1 MWFMEAPGKFS
12 VGQTAESLTCS
23 ILEKPHTGLDDCLRM
38 LQACFRKRMSGCGYS
53 VKIQSV
59 KNGCATLTVL
69 RVEGALVVVRVD
81 SGELDLVAGLAHVAE
96 EDGVGGGVV
105 DDGVRSPEQVAAVER
120 GIDDAGGEGGAV
132 EAALVLGH
140 GNESVDERLLL
151 DDVEGLLVVVGA
163 LQLVGL
169 FAEQGLCR
177 VGEFIL
183 SCYCSAILCS
193 IFQTQYFKQADL
205 EIWGI
210 RQGPNSID

>member
-1 MWFMEAPGKFS
+1 MS
-12 VGQTAESLTCS
+12 
-23 ILEKPHTGLDDCLRM
+23 CL
-38 LQACFRKRMSGCGYS
+38 
-53 VKIQSV
+53 
-59 KNGCATLTVL
+59 
-69 RVEGALVVVRVD
+69 
-81 SGELDLVAGLAHVAE
+81 
-96 EDGVGGGVV
+96 
-105 DDGVRSPEQVAAVER
+105 
-120 GIDDAGGEGGAV
+120 DDAGGEGGAV

-140 GNESVDERLLL
+140 GNEPVDERLLL